1 VIVERSSYRLELAPH
16 GRFATL
22 RSPAGD
28 HWLTLSL
35 LASFDRVGAVD
46 ETLAVE
52 APQVNGSTITV
63 ARTSTIWERAGVTL
77 ECDDASLTIGAWVE
91 NNGVEGEGRLTN
103 VHLLGGRYLPPTPAA
118 NGFFATGTSFRT
130 LFSSNPGDPAKL
142 VRSAAEPA
150 VLGCN
155 GDGMPGRGHW
165 FFTPPPLYLA
175 LSTDEVDD
183 PESPS
188 EGGWLGLGLA
198 APVEQL
204 TFVQASYVP
213 GDRSF
218 HLVLE
223 HEGHTQASRRYD
235 APAVVLTPAAP
246 TPYAGLR
253 AHRDDLAA
261 RGAAPPVVQRDTPA
275 WWSKPMFCGWGAQ
288 CHLSSLGRGP
298 APSLATQVNYDGFL
312 AALEEHG
319 LVPGTI
325 VIDDKWQETYGQN
338 DPDRAKWPDLRAWI
352 DDRHE
357 RGQHVL
363 LWWKAWDPEGLPD
376 ELCIRRPDGV
386 PVAADPTNP
395 RLQALLRDVMHDL
408 VGPGGLD
415 ADGLKIDFTART
427 PSGHA
432 LTADGDGWG
441 ISLLHQLLSVVYA
454 EVKHSKPGALVITQ
468 TPHPSF
474 ADVTDMVRLNDMLRL
489 DDPGPLPV
497 SAVVPQMRYRA
508 LVAKAS
514 LPDVLIDTDD
524 WCIPDKR
531 TWREYLEL
539 KSELGVQSLYYAT
552 HLDLTGEALDED
564 DYAALRRAWGV
575 AQ

>member
-1 VIVERSSYRLELAPH
+1 VIIERPSYQLEVAPH

-22 RSPAGD
+22 RSPSGE

-35 LASFDRVGAVD
+35 LASFDRVDAVD

-52 APQVNGSTITV
+52 APQERASTITV
-63 ARTSTIWERAGVTL
+63 SRTSTIWERAGTTV
-77 ECDDASLTIGAWVE
+77 ECGDESLTLRSWVE
-91 NNGVEGEGRLTN
+91 GDGRLTN
-103 VHLLGGRYLPPTPAA
+103 VNLLGGRYLPPTAAA
-118 NGFFATGTSFRT
+118 NGFFQTGTSFRT
-130 LFSSNPGDPAKL
+130 LFSPNPGDPAKL
-142 VRSAAEPA
+142 VRSAAETA
-150 VLGCN
+150 VLGSN
-155 GDGMPGRGHW
+155 GDGMLGRGHW

-175 LSTDEVDD
+175 FSTEEVDD
-183 PESPS
+183 PDTPV
-188 EGGWLGLGLA
+188 EGGWLGLGIA
-198 APVEQL
+198 APVGEL
-204 TFVQASYVP
+204 SFVQAVYVP
-213 GDRSF
+213 GDRAF

-223 HEGHTQASRRYD
+223 HEGHTVAAGRYD
-235 APAVVLTPAAP
+235 APALVLTPAAP
-246 TPYAGLR
+246 TPYAGIR

-261 RGAAPPVVQRDTPA
+261 RGAAPPVTQRPA
-275 WWSKPMFCGWGAQ
+275 PEWWSTPMFCGWGAQ
-288 CHLSSLGRGP
+288 CHLSSIGQGP
-298 APSLATQVNYDGFL
+298 APSLATQENYDGFL
-312 AALEEHG
+312 GALEQHG

-325 VIDDKWQETYGQN
+325 VIDDKWQETYGLN
-338 DPDRAKWPDLRAWI
+338 EPDRAKWADLRAWI

-376 ELCIRRPDGV
+376 ELCIRRPDGA
-386 PVAADPTNP
+386 PVAVDPTNP
-395 RLQALLRDVMHDL
+395 RLRALLRDVMHEL

-432 LTADGDGWG
+432 LVRSGDGWG
-441 ISLLHQLLSVVYA
+441 IALLHQLLSVVYA
-454 EVKHSKPGALVITQ
+454 EVKQSKPDALVITQ

-508 LVAKAS
+508 LVAKAA

-552 HLDLTGEALDED
+552 HLDLSGEALEED

-575 AQ
+575 AP